1 MLKLTACIIIKKE
14 AVNVLGFTFSY
25 IRVNMY
31 VRLVST
37 STSTLVP
44 LVPSYDMLNKVN
56 KVNKVNT
63 HLEAKIYISYYYF

>member
-37 STSTLVP
+37 STSTST
-44 LVPSYDMLNKVN
+44 LVPSYDMLN